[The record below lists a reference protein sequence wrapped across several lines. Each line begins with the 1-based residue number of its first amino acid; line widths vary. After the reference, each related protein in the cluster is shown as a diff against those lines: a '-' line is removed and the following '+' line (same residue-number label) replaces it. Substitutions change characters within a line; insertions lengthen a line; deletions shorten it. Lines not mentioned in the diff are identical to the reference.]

1 MKESKSVV
9 IGSSLP
15 PKSSTVIT
23 LFYFATIAAYK
34 FTWSGISLY
43 ISIRFE
49 FLITFSHYKG
59 NL

>member
-34 FTWSGISLY
+34 FT
-43 ISIRFE
+43 
-49 FLITFSHYKG
+49 
-59 NL
+59 